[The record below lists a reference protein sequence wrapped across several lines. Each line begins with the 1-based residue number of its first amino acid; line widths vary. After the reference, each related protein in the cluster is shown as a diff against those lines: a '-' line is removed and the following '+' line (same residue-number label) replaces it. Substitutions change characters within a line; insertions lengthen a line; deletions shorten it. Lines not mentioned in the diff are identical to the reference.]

1 MMNCT
6 IDTDRLRRDLEDYY
20 GTAMFG
26 ISGIAVMDLSRV
38 ECASEQD
45 LVEMAEKAGLD
56 LHKYIVPLN

>member
-1 MMNCT
+1 
-6 IDTDRLRRDLEDYY
+6 
-20 GTAMFG
+20 MFG

-56 LHKYIVPLN
+56 LHKYILPLN